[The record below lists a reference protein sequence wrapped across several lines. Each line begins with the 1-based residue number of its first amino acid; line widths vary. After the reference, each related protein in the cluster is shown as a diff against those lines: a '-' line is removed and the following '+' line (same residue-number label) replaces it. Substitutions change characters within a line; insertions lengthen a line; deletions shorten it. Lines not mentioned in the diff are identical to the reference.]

1 MAVTW
6 KKLAYEEDVV
16 TKALFDA
23 NTILAADGDNTPAAL
38 EIAEQR
44 IVGRKTGGNIIG
56 LTAAEVLTLI
66 SVESGADVTD
76 ATNVAAAGAIM
87 EALMAAKGDLIG
99 ASGNDTPLILTVGAN
114 GKVLVADDGEA
125 TGLKWDDYAIALD
138 DVGAPDASWDANL
151 QQAID
156 FVLHTVANAAGLAA
170 LTPVEVGQLAWQTD
184 VLAIYVCTVS
194 S

>member
-6 KKLAYEEDVV
+6 KKLAYEDDVV

-23 NTILAADGDNTPAAL
+23 YTILAADSDNTPVAITLAASEL
-38 EIAEQR
+38 IGRAAAGG
-44 IVGRKTGGNIIG
+44 IVALSKSD
-56 LTAAEVLTLI
+56 VLTILN
-66 SVESGADVTD
+66 VEDGADVTD
-76 ATNVAAAGAIM
+76 ATNVAAAGALM
-87 EALMAAKGDLIG
+87 ESIIAAKGDIIG
-99 ASGNDTPLILTVGAN
+99 ADGNDSPVILTVGSN
-114 GKVLVADDGEA
+114 GKVLLAASGEA

-156 FVLHTVANAAGLAA
+156 FVLHTVADAAALAA

-184 VLAIYVCTVS
+184 ELAIYACTVS